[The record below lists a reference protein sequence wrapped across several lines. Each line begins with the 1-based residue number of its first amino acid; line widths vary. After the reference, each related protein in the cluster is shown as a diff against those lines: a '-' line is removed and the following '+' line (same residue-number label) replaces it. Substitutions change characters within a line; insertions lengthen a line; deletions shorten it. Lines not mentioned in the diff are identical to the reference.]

1 MNSYFFFLI
10 LTKRIK
16 IKVIL
21 EETERT
27 IIEQM
32 IKINILIN
40 IFIKISR

>member
-1 MNSYFFFLI
+1 MNSYFFLI
-10 LTKRIK
+10 LIKRIK

>member
-10 LTKRIK
+10 LIKRIK

>member
-1 MNSYFFFLI
+1 MNSYFFLI